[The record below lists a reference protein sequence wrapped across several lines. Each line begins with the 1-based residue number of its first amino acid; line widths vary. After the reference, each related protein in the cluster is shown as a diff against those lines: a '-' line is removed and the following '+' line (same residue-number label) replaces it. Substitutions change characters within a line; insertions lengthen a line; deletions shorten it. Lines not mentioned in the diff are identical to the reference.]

1 MERHA
6 AIDHLRRTI
15 DEAIGCA
22 GQAGLPFVVLLLDM
36 ARLEVEDVTENQ
48 DHSNVVPISKAV
60 RRWL

>member
-6 AIDHLRRTI
+6 TVEHLRRAI

-36 ARLEVEDVTENQ
+36 ARLEVDETIQ
-48 DHSNVVPISKAV
+48 DRSNIVPITKLVSK
-60 RRWL
+60 RR